1 MAKLRRNH
9 THQAG
14 AAVIIVRVVVFA
26 SVLILLAVSFKR
38 MKSTDPTLLPSDLH
52 DDRPFYYPQGPK
64 DCTLVE
70 YAHFALCYSE
80 QYEQAR
86 WVAYVLSRERI
97 QKGSTRW
104 RRRFKKDPRIRSGSA
119 DWSDYR
125 GSGYVAAPLV
135 PSTYMAFDGIAAR
148 ETFLMSNVSP
158 QKKGFHEG
166 AWRALEERSHQW
178 AVLYKKLYVVT
189 GPVLQDVDETIGNNK
204 VAVPRAFFKILLDLS
219 DPTHKGIAFILPAET
234 DNGQLEPYAISI
246 DSAEQR
252 LGFDFFPQLMTE
264 ETERR
269 IEAVCD
275 LQAWGLAR
283 KK

>member
-52 DDRPFYYPQGPK
+52 DDRPFYYSQGPK

-104 RRRFKKDPRIRSGSA
+104 CRRFNKDFWI
-119 DWSDYR
+119 
-125 GSGYVAAPLV
+125 
-135 PSTYMAFDGIAAR
+135 
-148 ETFLMSNVSP
+148 
-158 QKKGFHEG
+158 
-166 AWRALEERSHQW
+166 
-178 AVLYKKLYVVT
+178 
-189 GPVLQDVDETIGNNK
+189 
-204 VAVPRAFFKILLDLS
+204 
-219 DPTHKGIAFILPAET
+219 
-234 DNGQLEPYAISI
+234 
-246 DSAEQR
+246 
-252 LGFDFFPQLMTE
+252 
-264 ETERR
+264 
-269 IEAVCD
+269 
-275 LQAWGLAR
+275 
-283 KK
+283 